1 MLRPDT
7 EQPTKE
13 TKTMSDTEKSA
24 KTPNHA
30 RNPYL
35 VFLWGGL
42 IMAALCF
49 WLATERLAIERPA
62 RADAYF
68 ITGILGILSAA
79 MAWSLGAASER
90 ARRSQQSLQDSL
102 NRLQDSMQDMPRSLM
117 EESVKVAAREAEGRR
132 ADQERQARELREALG
147 EGIRAGF
154 APLAPALSERI
165 EASLAGLSDSLRHD
179 REERS
184 ASLRATAEAVTSLQA
199 AQGEWA
205 RASAALLEKLRA
217 QGEALHADMT
227 GRDAAGRAAW
237 EQLATAST
245 QGMQAALD
253 IQMDK
258 VRTLTETLSGKLDGT
273 LREVLSAATA
283 TVKSVGDE
291 AGARLSATSG
301 QAEEW
306 LRNLS
311 AAAASIGG
319 HSSTA
324 LATLEKR
331 AKLVPAPS

>member
-1 MLRPDT
+1 
-7 EQPTKE
+7 
-13 TKTMSDTEKSA
+13 
-24 KTPNHA
+24 
-30 RNPYL
+30 
-35 VFLWGGL
+35 
-42 IMAALCF
+42 
-49 WLATERLAIERPA
+49 
-62 RADAYF
+62 
-68 ITGILGILSAA
+68 
-79 MAWSLGAASER
+79 
-90 ARRSQQSLQDSL
+90 
-102 NRLQDSMQDMPRSLM
+102 
-117 EESVKVAAREAEGRR
+117 
-132 ADQERQARELREALG
+132 
-147 EGIRAGF
+147 
-154 APLAPALSERI
+154 
-165 EASLAGLSDSLRHD
+165 LRHD

-205 RASAALLEKLRA
+205 RASSALLEKLRA

-237 EQLATAST
+237 ELLATAST
-245 QGMQAALD
+245 QGLQAALD

-311 AAAASIGG
+311 AAAASIGEALEG
-319 HSSTA
+319 MRRSGEDAAGNQAALQAEWRATVEMFHQGMGGVLDRLQALGSYTQGQEALLKRMDDTIRAFEERSADLIEDTA
-324 LATLEKR
+324 LKAQESLLDALDQAGARDAAAGDE
-331 AKLVPAPS
+331 A